1 MEAPMQKHTEVTID
15 RAAVA
20 ARAYELF
27 RARGGE
33 PGHDVEDWLRAEA
46 ELRRATSVQN
56 AVAEIS
62 LLPPPAGMEPIR
74 LKRRRTTT
82 RKA

>member
-1 MEAPMQKHTEVTID
+1 MQKNNTETSLD
-15 RAAVA
+15 RSAIA

-33 PGHDVEDWLRAEA
+33 PGHDVDDWLRAEA
-46 ELRRATSVQN
+46 ELRHANTVVN
-56 AVAEIS
+56 AVAELS
-62 LLPPPAGMEPIR
+62 LLPPPEGMEPIR
-74 LKRRRTTT
+74 LKRRRPAA

>member
-1 MEAPMQKHTEVTID
+1 MQKTNESSLD

-33 PGHDVEDWLRAEA
+33 PGHDLDDWLRAEA
-46 ELRRATSVQN
+46 ELRHANTVVN
-56 AVAEIS
+56 AVAELS
-62 LLPPPAGMEPIR
+62 LLPPPEGMEPIR
-74 LKRRRTTT
+74 LKRRRPAA

>member
-1 MEAPMQKHTEVTID
+1 MQKNPETSID
-15 RAAVA
+15 PAAIA

-33 PGHDVEDWLRAEA
+33 PGHDVDDWLRAES
-46 ELRRATSVQN
+46 ELRCATSVVN

-62 LLPPPAGMEPIR
+62 LFPPAAGMEPIR
-74 LKRRRTTT
+74 LKRRRAP